1 MNTDIILPPESL
13 DDENGNCKRCG
24 HPFNPHVIVAYDV
37 NDFSK
42 GGEMRC
48 PVEHCECFA
57 TVHFDP
63 LRGLHSSLRNGN
75 DTDLFDSAVERDLE
89 SHRMK

>member
-1 MNTDIILPPESL
+1 METDIIQPPDSL

-24 HPFNPHVIVAYDV
+24 HPFNPHIIAAFDA

-48 PVEHCECFA
+48 PVENCECFA
-57 TVHFDP
+57 TVHLD
-63 LRGLHSSLRNGN
+63 
-75 DTDLFDSAVERDLE
+75 
-89 SHRMK
+89 MKDEQGA